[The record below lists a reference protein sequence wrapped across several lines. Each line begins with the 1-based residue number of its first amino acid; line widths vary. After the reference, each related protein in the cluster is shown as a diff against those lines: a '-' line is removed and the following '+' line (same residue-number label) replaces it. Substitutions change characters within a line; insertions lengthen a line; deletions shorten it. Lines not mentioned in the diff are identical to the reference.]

1 MNCLAHALIASR
13 RGESIVGNLLGDFV
27 HGRVDD
33 RYDAD
38 FAQGIRIHRAIDA
51 FTDAHPRTLVS
62 RQRLRPP
69 YRRWGGVL
77 IDVFFDHFLAN
88 DWSTYNDATLREF
101 ADHVYADLAHRREE
115 LPARMRGFA
124 HYMTSTDLLVAYRE
138 VSGIDRAL
146 KGLSARV
153 RRDNPLHD
161 ASGELV
167 RLFAELEGDFRA
179 FFPDLLEEFRGDR
192 DSLA

>member
-1 MNCLAHALIASR
+1 
-13 RGESIVGNLLGDFV
+13 
-27 HGRVDD
+27 
-33 RYDAD
+33 
-38 FAQGIRIHRAIDA
+38 
-51 FTDAHPRTLVS
+51 
-62 RQRLRPP
+62 
-69 YRRWGGVL
+69 
-77 IDVFFDHFLAN
+77 
-88 DWSTYNDATLREF
+88 
-101 ADHVYADLAHRREE
+101 
-115 LPARMRGFA
+115 MRGFA
-124 HYMTSTDLLVAYRE
+124 DYMRSTDLLVAYRD

-146 KGLSARV
+146 KGLSTRV